1 MTISPRH
8 LLPAALLLLAAP
20 ALRAQAATADSLW
33 AAGEYAAARGAYERA
48 LHDNPGWVRGLFRL
62 GILAAWDGRL
72 DSALAL
78 LRDAREMEPAEPDVR
93 AWEAK
98 VLAWQGRYRDATVRY
113 DSLLA
118 ERPDH
123 REARFG
129 RAQAYAWWGRHAE
142 ADREFRA
149 MVAADPGDAEALVA
163 LAQLR
168 QWQGRPDEASHYAAL
183 ALAVAPED
191 RAARDLQ
198 RQARALSRPRV
209 EVVLGFG
216 HDSDDNNTAWQTV
229 TTSLVVADGL
239 RGFAGVG
246 ALEASDPVQDG
257 TRVHGEVGA
266 TWWRG
271 NLSLT
276 GAVGARRL
284 RSDFGLDRS
293 VATARAALG
302 LRVSPTAGVGVGYAR
317 YSFDETAAL
326 IGGDIDI
333 NDLSA
338 DGDVELTRS
347 LSLGVGG
354 GIGWLSDD
362 NRRVSA
368 VVALT
373 QRVAPR
379 LTVGVYGRSLSYR
392 AKGTGYFSP
401 DRFLV
406 AEGRAAWTWAVARW
420 ETRLS
425 GGLGVQQVGHG
436 GAAQAEGHL
445 EARVARRWA
454 TINEVGLGLG
464 YSHSAISSTTGAFD
478 YYTLVLNLR
487 LGL

>member
-8 LLPAALLLLAAP
+8 LLPAALLLCAAP
-20 ALRAQAATADSLW
+20 ALRAQSATADSLW

-93 AWEAK
+93 IWEAK
-98 VLAWQGRYRDATVRY
+98 VLAWQGRYREATLRY

-118 ERPDH
+118 EQPGH
-123 REARFG
+123 RDARFG
-129 RAQAYAWWGRHAE
+129 RAQAFAWSGRHAE

-149 MVAADPGDAEALVA
+149 LVAADPADAEALVA

-168 QWQGRPDEASHYAAL
+168 QWQGRPDEASHYAAR
-183 ALAVAPED
+183 ALTVAPED
-191 RAARDLQ
+191 RAAREIQ
-198 RQARALSRPRV
+198 RQARVLSRPRV

-229 TTSLVVADGL
+229 TTSLIVADGL

-271 NLSLT
+271 DLSLT

-284 RSDFGLDRS
+284 RSDFGIDRS
-293 VATARAALG
+293 TATVRTALG
-302 LRVSPTAGVGVGYAR
+302 LRLSPTAGVGVGYAR
-317 YSFDETAAL
+317 TSFDETAAL
-326 IGGDIDI
+326 IGGGLDIH
-333 NDLSA
+333 DLSA

-347 LSLGVGG
+347 
-354 GIGWLSDD
+354 
-362 NRRVSA
+362 
-368 VVALT
+368 
-373 QRVAPR
+373 
-379 LTVGVYGRSLSYR
+379 
-392 AKGTGYFSP
+392 
-401 DRFLV
+401 
-406 AEGRAAWTWAVARW
+406 
-420 ETRLS
+420 
-425 GGLGVQQVGHG
+425 
-436 GAAQAEGHL
+436 
-445 EARVARRWA
+445 
-454 TINEVGLGLG
+454 
-464 YSHSAISSTTGAFD
+464 
-478 YYTLVLNLR
+478 
-487 LGL
+487 